1 MLVNVWQTNAHSSYK
16 KGKIS
21 SKSCNNVLLPRISFS
36 DLTLIKKD
44 QDIGTQLIDGFQTE
58 KPKNKERYFI

>member
-16 KGKIS
+16 KEKIS